1 MSKDLIFLPVLI
13 QVLLTIKQYILL
25 LIAKKK
31 AVAAGEV
38 DLERRGLYDDAWPVS
53 VIKINN
59 SIRSQYEIPVL
70 FYVLVGILW
79 ALDAIGPIAHAL
91 AWVFVL
97 SRFAHA
103 YIHTGSNF
111 VPHRLRF
118 FSLGVFS
125 VILLA
130 LLAIYRLIG

>member
-1 MSKDLIFLPVLI
+1 MNKDLILLPVLI
-13 QVLLTIKQYILL
+13 QLLLTIKQYILL
-25 LIAKKK
+25 LAAKKK

-38 DLERRGLYDDAWPVS
+38 DLERRGLYDDAWPIS
-53 VIKINN
+53 VVKVNN

-70 FYVLVGILW
+70 FYVLIGVFW
-79 ALDAIGPIAHAL
+79 ALDAVGPVVHGL

-97 SRFAHA
+97 SRVAHA
-103 YIHTGSNF
+103 YVHTGSNY

-118 FSLGVFS
+118 FSVGVFS

-130 LLAIYRLIG
+130 VLALYRLLG